1 VESTRQGTHG
11 GRGGR
16 ELHHFHGYARPIQ
29 LRHLPVLERRVYLE
43 IRPKRSHCSHGE
55 GRPTTTPRCDWYEP
69 NSPPTQAFEKGV
81 WRCLVTSTV
90 VDGSH
95 KLGLGP
101 DAVEGIRGRWLSTTV
116 DWSPLT
122 SLETVGMDEIALTRG
137 HGN

>member
-1 VESTRQGTHG
+1 M
-11 GRGGR
+11 
-16 ELHHFHGYARPIQ
+16 
-29 LRHLPVLERRVYLE
+29 
-43 IRPKRSHCSHGE
+43 
-55 GRPTTTPRCDWYEP
+55 
-69 NSPPTQAFEKGV
+69 